1 MGNYQGNEYRVLI
14 RLGLPVL
21 VTQLGIIAVSFA
33 DTMMVGAFGTKE
45 LAAASFVN
53 NLFLV
58 AIVALLGFAGGVMPI
73 VGALFGRGL
82 LREAGSAFR
91 AGFLLNLLMGVAM
104 TAVMGGLYFLL
115 PRFGQPEELM
125 PLIRPYYLII
135 LASVVPNTIFACGQN
150 TANGLTDTAM
160 PMWIMITGNLLNI
173 LGNYLLIFGH
183 WGLPCLGLIGAGI
196 STLTAR
202 CFMAVAIMGGFALRR
217 RYTEVKGGF
226 LSGRMAGRYRK
237 VWETSYPIMLQNG
250 MECTL
255 WALGAVVCGW
265 FGTTQ
270 LASYQIVNTIG
281 QFGFMIYLSAGVA
294 LSIRVAN
301 HTGAGDTTGIR
312 RATKAGMVIMMVMAT
327 LASLLFLFWGHH
339 LLQLFTPDEAVVA
352 AGMPLIVPLIL
363 YQYFDATQLN
373 FGNALRG
380 TADVKPLITVSAVS
394 YIIVGIGALFLLG
407 YWLLPGNTGIYYSF
421 GITLACAAAMLIY
434 FYRRA
439 VRKIEQG
446 VTFPQS

>member
-1 MGNYQGNEYRVLI
+1 MANEYRALI
-14 RLGLPVL
+14 RLGVPVL

-33 DTMMVGAFGTKE
+33 DTMMVGSYGTKE

-73 VGALFGRGL
+73 VGALYGKGRIKA
-82 LREAGSAFR
+82 AGASFR
-91 AGFLLNLLMGVAM
+91 AGLNLNLAMGAGI
-104 TAVMGGLYFLL
+104 TAVMGALYFLL
-115 PRFGQPEELM
+115 PHFGQPEELL

-135 LASVVPNTIFACGQN
+135 LASVIPNTIFACGQN

-160 PMWIMITGNLLNI
+160 PMWIMISGNVLNI
-173 LGNYLLIFGH
+173 AGNYVLIFGH
-183 WGLPCLGLIGAGI
+183 LGVPSLGLVGAGL
-196 STLTAR
+196 STLGAR
-202 CFMAVAIMGGFALRR
+202 CFMGLAILAGFAVRK
-217 RYTEVKGGF
+217 RYGELMDGF
-226 LSGRMAGRYRK
+226 LKLKIRGTSRR
-237 VWETSYPIMLQNG
+237 VWTTSYPIMLQNG

-265 FGTTQ
+265 YGTNQ

-301 HTGAGDTTGIR
+301 HTGAGDVAGIR
-312 RATKAGMVIMMVMAT
+312 SATKAGLRMMIVMAT
-327 LASLLFLFWGHH
+327 GASLLFLVWGHG
-339 LLQLFTPDEAVVA
+339 LLGLFTPDQEVIE
-352 AGMPLIVPLIL
+352 AGMPLILPLIL

-373 FGNALRG
+373 YGNALRG

-394 YIIVGIGALFLLG
+394 YIVVGIGALFLLG
-407 YWLLPGNTGIYYSF
+407 HWLLPGNVGIYYSF
-421 GITLACAAAMLIY
+421 GVTLACAAGMLIY
-434 FYRRA
+434 YYRRA
-439 VRKIEQG
+439 LKKIERG
-446 VTFPQS
+446 WTV